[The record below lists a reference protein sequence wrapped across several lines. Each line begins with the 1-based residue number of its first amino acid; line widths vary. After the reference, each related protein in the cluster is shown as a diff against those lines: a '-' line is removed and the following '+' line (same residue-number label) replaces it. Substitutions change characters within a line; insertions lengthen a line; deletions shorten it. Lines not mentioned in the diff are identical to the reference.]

1 MERVTVISGE
11 VPLMVVAPHCD
22 DNNTKE
28 IAQFIASTLKCY
40 CVTNNGWKRS
50 DTVDAIG
57 GYANCNDVSHCLED
71 VVKEEFLE
79 PILGYANRMVKNY
92 GHGYVFYIHGMGQQ
106 SPDIVVGYGEGSPP
120 SYSCGLYYK
129 EIFIKA
135 CKQNSLYA
143 SEAAAGSKYGGRSKN
158 NMNQLF
164 RSWMYNEKIQSMQ
177 LEIAYPL
184 RTTQMIKSVG
194 MALVSSFDDLLDQK
208 IHNSYIN
215 EFSGI

>member
-106 SPDIVVGYGEGSPP
+106 SPDVIVGYGEGNPP

-129 EIFIKA
+129 EVFLKA
-135 CKQNSLYA
+135 CRENSVYA
-143 SEAAAGSKYGGRSKN
+143 TEAGAGSKYAGRSKN

-164 RSWMYNEKIQSMQ
+164 RNWFYNDKIQSMQ
-177 LEIAYPL
+177 LEIAYNL
-184 RTTQMIKSVG
+184 RTTQMIRNVG
-194 MALVSSFDDLLDQK
+194 MALGMAFDDLLDHK
-208 IHNSYIN
+208 INSSYIN
-215 EFSGI
+215 EFTGI